1 MASHPREPNPKE
13 RQALKD
19 PTLKAPDSGTTQS
32 ACQARDEATTQTE
45 NTSRVGGVPG
55 AVSEDELKAEVDR
68 FLESLEAEKL
78 PRAQRSRI
86 RTIPREDLRP
96 KPRAVLRATS
106 NSELDAEVD
115 RFLESLR

>member
-1 MASHPREPNPKE
+1 MASHSREPTPEE

-19 PTLKAPDSGTTQS
+19 PTLKARDSGPEQRIGRVPDMTSTEGEK
-32 ACQARDEATTQTE
+32 APRAEAE
-45 NTSRVGGVPG
+45 LG
-55 AVSEDELKAEVDR
+55 AVSDGELKADVDR

-106 NSELDAEVD
+106 NGELDAEVD